1 MTKSLLNFHCEVA
14 KSDEG
19 MSLRKYL
26 QQRFGLSS
34 TRLKSLRRRGISR
47 INGLHKPLI
56 TILHSGDIIDV
67 TCPEISAPE
76 LDLDAL
82 ERASCPV
89 VYQDEHYLLV
99 NKPPGLLV
107 HPSYQETLA
116 ITTLLSSEP
125 LHPVRRLDLDTSGLV
140 LIALNPYAHE
150 RLIFSELE
158 KRYRVLVYGRL
169 PERALSLSLPQ
180 SRNPKLTL
188 QRIVSR
194 TGQVAIST
202 FREWQYWP
210 EHEIS
215 LLDVE
220 AQTGR
225 THQIRSQLLYLG
237 LPLLGDWL
245 YGVEALEAYLDS
257 GAFYSLEA
265 RLRAQDLMR
274 RHQLKT
280 LSSHGF
286 TRQALDADQ
295 LRFRDVKTGLVLDFQ
310 ATWPADF
317 QAFID
322 KNGLDLAPRPSL

>member
-194 TGQVAIST
+194 TGQVSIGPST
-202 FREWQYWP
+202 
-210 EHEIS
+210 
-215 LLDVE
+215 
-220 AQTGR
+220 
-225 THQIRSQLLYLG
+225 RS
-237 LPLLGDWL
+237 
-245 YGVEALEAYLDS
+245 
-257 GAFYSLEA
+257 
-265 RLRAQDLMR
+265 
-274 RHQLKT
+274 
-280 LSSHGF
+280 LSSMSRPKQGAPTRSAASSSISASPCSGTGSTASRPWRHTWIRAPF
-286 TRQALDADQ
+286 TL
-295 LRFRDVKTGLVLDFQ
+295 LRRAYVPKISCEDISSRRSR
-310 ATWPADF
+310 ATASR
-317 QAFID
+317 A
-322 KNGLDLAPRPSL
+322 RPSMPTSCVLET